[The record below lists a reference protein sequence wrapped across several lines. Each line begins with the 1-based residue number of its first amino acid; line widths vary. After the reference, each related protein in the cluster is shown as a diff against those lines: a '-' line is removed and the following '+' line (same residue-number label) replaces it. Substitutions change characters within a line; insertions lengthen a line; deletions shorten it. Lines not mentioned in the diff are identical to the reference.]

1 MELENKW
8 WLRWSK
14 MEQNLI
20 ERRSHQELTTQG
32 TEENLWKNQ
41 SHPPDWFQEG
51 LLCSFC
57 ATGESKLCVLTRVGP
72 CRAFDVLG
80 SAAQLRAPPQLCF
93 LIPSPT
99 PSPAKLQPFLTRSLW
114 MDFFVH
120 FISTTWHLMQSG
132 LAWGSVVLNT
142 GMKNTI
148 FIQSSSKDI
157 QVHEIPG
164 FFHWFFKKKVKAL
177 SVHSQAEVSQE
188 GYSQD
193 NCGRRSRAGLSSV
206 LLRKK

>member
-1 MELENKW
+1 MVAEMKQNGAELDRKE
-8 WLRWSK
+8 
-14 MEQNLI
+14 I
-20 ERRSHQELTTQG
+20 PPG
-32 TEENLWKNQ
+32 THNPRNREKSQWKNQ
-41 SHPPDWFQEG
+41 SHPPDWLQEG

-93 LIPSPT
+93 PHSFPNSFPCKASALPH
-99 PSPAKLQPFLTRSLW
+99 KEFMDGFLCPLYI
-114 MDFFVH
+114 H
-120 FISTTWHLMQSG
+120 N
-132 LAWGSVVLNT
+132 LALNAFRPCLGKCCFKYWNET
-142 GMKNTI
+142 TI
-148 FIQSSSKDI
+148 FILSSSKDI
-157 QVHEIPG
+157 QVHDITG
-164 FFHWFFKKKVKAL
+164 FSHWFFKKKVKAL